1 MNQPGADRSGQP
13 PGMEKCMDHFYNML
27 DAQLVLLVYLF
38 IGVFCRMKG
47 IIDETAK
54 KKLID
59 LILKVTLP
67 CMIFES
73 FNSSLTPEILRKTG
87 MILLVALSIA
97 ILSYLTGKVA
107 YNFMPPEKKSIL
119 QYSTMVNN
127 SGFLGLPIVSA
138 VYGSSGLFYASIFI
152 IPNRI
157 LMWTAGISLFTEAD
171 KKTAV
176 KNILLN
182 PGIIAVYFGMG
193 RRLIGIPIPEF
204 LDTAVTSVGQIT
216 TPLSMIIIGTMLVG
230 VTLKQLIQ
238 PVILY
243 MSLIRLV
250 LLPLAA
256 LVILN
261 LLHMDGLLTGV
272 SMIMTGMPAGA
283 TTALLAAKYG
293 ADEEFASQLVVTST
307 ILSLVT
313 TPLLMLLI

>member
-1 MNQPGADRSGQP
+1 MN
-13 PGMEKCMDHFYNML
+13 HFYNML
-27 DAQLVLLVYLF
+27 DAQLVLMVYLVV
-38 IGVFCRMKG
+38 GVFCRKKG

-54 KKLID
+54 DKLID
-59 LILKVTLP
+59 LILKITLP

-73 FNSSLTPEILRKTG
+73 FNSPLTYDVFRKAG
-87 MILLVALSIA
+87 LILLVALSIA

-119 QYSTMVNN
+119 QYCTMVNN
-127 SGFLGLPIVSA
+127 SGFLGLPMVSA
-138 VYGSSGLFYASIFI
+138 VYGDSGLFYASIFI

-171 KKTAV
+171 KKNAV

-182 PGIIAVYFGMG
+182 PGIVAVYLGMG
-193 RRLIGIPIPEF
+193 RRLAGIPVPDF
-204 LDTAVTSVGQIT
+204 LDRAVTSVGQIT

-230 VTLKQLIQ
+230 LTLKQLLQ

-256 LVILN
+256 LVILG
-261 LLHMDGLLTGV
+261 LLQMDGLLTGV